1 MNLMKGL
8 PNRLKGYGELWS
20 SWHIGEE
27 IGSGFGSK
35 VYILTDKNR
44 EVRVLKAISTAFGAD
59 DKDRKETM
67 DQIVQQL
74 ITLKDCP
81 GVIPIEDYEIKEV
94 RDYTGEIAGFDILLR
109 MKRMYS
115 LQRVMEA
122 EVYLDE
128 AEVIEM
134 ALEIASILKDV
145 HARGMIHGNIKPS
158 NIFIQ
163 KGSNNMPVYYL
174 ADFASDKVRGFRE
187 GNSIG
192 AVYCSPESASFDMEE
207 DPSDDFYS
215 LGLVMYQLLNEN
227 NIPFIEEMGMDL
239 GAAVKKRMTGITLP
253 EINGIKS
260 DIDEVLL
267 RACSYKKQYRYHSA
281 DGMIGD
287 LKECQ
292 RQLGKRQNP
301 KYSVK
306 LERTQ
311 EQKRDIKKI
320 CLRCLAGASAVFAA
334 GVLISVGISKWNA
347 RPVKPETTLSEDAS
361 TPSESTTPL
370 ESTTPVSSTPES
382 ESSSEIS
389 TPAASESETEPVV
402 AKTKEEVIQMMLV
415 SEGTWCQGNYIT
427 PQGTPIANNGIGF
440 VDLDQDGT
448 PEFIHGY
455 AVEPL
460 IGVPVGYWM
469 RYDIYS
475 LKTNQLE
482 LIGSVKTL
490 DAKQNTQTGQIVF
503 FHNGYI
509 EGQNVNNVFSSTV
522 EGEAASFVN
531 GKIENTKLFEMK
543 TQREVTAAQ
552 ETVQYII
559 YENGQPKEVTSQE
572 YETAVNQ
579 YNALLQ
585 PASIAISYLDW
596 NPDWPAETKTTA
608 LTQVY
613 DQVIPQQ

>member
-27 IGSGFGSK
+27 IGDGFGSK
-35 VYILTDKNR
+35 VYILTNRNR

-59 DKDRKETM
+59 NENRKEAI
-67 DQIVQQL
+67 DQIIQRL
-74 ITLKDCP
+74 LTLKDCP

-94 RDYTGEIAGFDILLR
+94 RDYTGKIAGFDILLR

-134 ALEIASILKDV
+134 ALEISSILKEA
-145 HARGMIHGNIKPS
+145 HARGVIHGNIKPS

-174 ADFASDKVRGFRE
+174 ADFSSDQIRGYRE

-192 AVYCSPESASFDMEE
+192 AIYCSPESAALGVEE
-207 DPSDDFYS
+207 DASDDFYS
-215 LGLVMYQLLNEN
+215 LGLVMYQLLNRN
-227 NIPFIEEMGMDL
+227 DLPFIEDANLDL

-253 EINGIKS
+253 ELNGIKS
-260 DIDEVLL
+260 DIDEILL
-267 RACSYKKQYRYHSA
+267 RACSYKKQYRYHNA
-281 DGMIGD
+281 DGIIGD
-287 LKECQ
+287 LEECQ

-311 EQKRDIKKI
+311 EQKKDFRKI
-320 CLRCLAGASAVFAA
+320 CMRCGIGAIAVFAA
-334 GVLISVGISKWNA
+334 GTIISFGVSKWRT
-347 RPVKPETTLSEDAS
+347 RPVTAQPQPQSAAVSDAS
-361 TPSESTTPL
+361 PGVSAATPS
-370 ESTTPVSSTPES
+370 SSVAAS
-382 ESSSEIS
+382 ESSSEPS
-389 TPAASESETEPVV
+389 TPAVTASESVATPVA
-402 AKTKEEVIQMMLV
+402 AKTKEEVIQMMLA

-460 IGVPVGYWM
+460 IGVPVALWM
-469 RYDIYS
+469 QYDIYS
-475 LKTNQLE
+475 LKSNQLE
-482 LIGSVKTL
+482 RIGSVKTL
-490 DAKQNTQTGQIVF
+490 DAKKNIQTGQIVF
-503 FHNGYI
+503 YNNGYVQ
-509 EGQNVNNVFSSTV
+509 GQNVNNVFSSCL

-531 GKIENTKLFEMK
+531 GKIENTRLFEMR

-552 ETVQYII
+552 DTIQYII
-559 YENGQPKEVTSQE
+559 YENGQPKEVTQQE
-572 YETAVNQ
+572 YENAVNQ
-579 YNALLQ
+579 YNALLE
-585 PASIAISYLDW
+585 PASITISYMDW
-596 NPDWPAETKTTA
+596 DPNWAAETKTTA
-608 LTQVY
+608 LTQIY
-613 DQVIPQQ
+613 DSAIPQQ